1 MWRLFMKSWDNINVN
16 TVTNRMDIQRIC
28 QITQRLMKM
37 VKSRDICHICQKSF
51 VTNQKMNRHIWYI
64 HENIKDHKCEICN
77 ELFYREFDLK
87 KHAQTIHGKMK
98 PYGCSYCD
106 KKFGVK
112 ISLYTHIQNVKIN
125 IEKKKLKCDF
135 RRKRKMF
142 FWRDESRDRYETEIN
157 KDWPWYLFMDL
168 CLSSLF
174 DFLSEV

>member
-1 MWRLFMKSWDNINVN
+1 
-16 TVTNRMDIQRIC
+16 
-28 QITQRLMKM
+28 
-37 VKSRDICHICQKSF
+37 
-51 VTNQKMNRHIWYI
+51 MNRHIWYI

-125 IEKKKLKCDF
+125 IEKKK
-135 RRKRKMF
+135 
-142 FWRDESRDRYETEIN
+142 EN
-157 KDWPWYLFMDL
+157 
-168 CLSSLF
+168 
-174 DFLSEV
+174 